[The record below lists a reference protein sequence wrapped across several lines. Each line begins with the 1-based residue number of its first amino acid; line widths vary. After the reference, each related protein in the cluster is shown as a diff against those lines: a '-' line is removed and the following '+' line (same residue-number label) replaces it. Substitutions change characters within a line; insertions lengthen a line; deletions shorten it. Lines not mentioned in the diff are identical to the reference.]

1 MKRSKWMAFIV
12 IASFFIAVPGYGL
25 ELKIATLS
33 PEGSAWMQK
42 MQAGADEIHRKTN
55 KRVRF
60 KFFGGGIMGNDDAVL
75 RKIRI
80 GQLHGGAVTAGS
92 LSHLYGDGIIYGLP
106 MKFKSLQ
113 EIDRVRKKM
122 DPILMEGFEKSGF
135 VTFGL
140 AEGGFAY
147 LMSNNPIRTTAD
159 LRTHKV
165 WIPGNDLIT
174 AEVLKRVGV
183 NPIPLPIA
191 DVLTSL
197 QTGLVDTIPAP
208 PIAAIILQWHT
219 RVRYLTEIPLSYAYG
234 LLAVDRKAFAKIA
247 PEDQQIVRDVMQQVF
262 KDIDHQ
268 NRKDHITAMKV
279 LQKNGIQFVQP
290 TPEAQVEWRAA
301 GLEVT
306 QKLLEKGLISRQ
318 ALDQLDSLLK
328 ENIRLITD
336 KKNEASNS

>member
-1 MKRSKWMAFIV
+1 
-12 IASFFIAVPGYGL
+12 
-25 ELKIATLS
+25 
-33 PEGSAWMQK
+33 MQK
-42 MQAGADEIHRKTN
+42 MQAGANEIHRKTDN
-55 KRVRF
+55 RVRF

-122 DPILMEGFEKSGF
+122 DPMLMEGFEKSGF
-135 VTFGL
+135 VTFGM

-147 LMSNNPIRTTAD
+147 LMSNNPIRTTED
-159 LRTHKV
+159 LGTHKV

-174 AEVLKRVGV
+174 AAVLKRVGI
-183 NPIPLPIA
+183 NPIPLPMA

-208 PIAAIILQWHT
+208 PIAAILLQWHT
-219 RVRYLTEIPLSYAYG
+219 RVRYLTEIPLSYTYG
-234 LLAVDRKAFAKIA
+234 LLAVDRKVFAKIV
-247 PEDQQIVRDVMQQVF
+247 PEDQQIVHDVMEGVF

-268 NRKDHITAMKV
+268 NRKDHIAAMKV

-290 TPEAQVEWRAA
+290 TAEAQAEWRAA
-301 GLEVT
+301 GMEVT
-306 QKLLEKGLISRQ
+306 QKLLETGQISRQ
-318 ALDQLDSLLK
+318 ALEKLDSLLK
-328 ENIRLITD
+328 
-336 KKNEASNS
+336 ASGS

>member
-1 MKRSKWMAFIV
+1 MRGSLWMAFI
-12 IASFFIAVPGYGL
+12 ALFLMAVPGYGL
-25 ELKIATLS
+25 EFKIATLS
-33 PEGSAWMQK
+33 PQGSAWMQK

-92 LSHLYGDGIIYGLP
+92 LSHLYGDSIIYGLP

-122 DPILMEGFEKSGF
+122 DPMLMAGFEKSGF

-147 LMSNNPIRTTAD
+147 LMSNKPIRTTSD

-174 AEVLKRVGV
+174 AEVLKRIGV

-197 QTGLVDTIPAP
+197 QTGLVDTVPAP

-219 RVRYLTEIPLSYAYG
+219 RVKYLTEIPLSYTYA
-234 LLAVDRKAFAKIA
+234 LLAVDRKVFAKLMPA
-247 PEDQQIVRDVMQQVF
+247 DQQIVRDVMGQVF

-268 NRKDHITAMKV
+268 NRSDHVAAMKV
-279 LQKNGIQFVQP
+279 MQKTGIQFVQP
-290 TPEAQVEWRAA
+290 TAEAAAEWRAA
-301 GLEVT
+301 GMEVT
-306 QKLLEKGLISRQ
+306 QKLLETGRISRQ
-318 ALDQLDSLLK
+318 ALEQLNSLLK
-328 ENIRLITD
+328 ATE
-336 KKNEASNS
+336 S

>member
-1 MKRSKWMAFIV
+1 MRRFKWIAFIV
-12 IASFFIAVPGYGL
+12 LASLFIAVPGYGL
-25 ELKIATLS
+25 RLKIATLS
-33 PEGSAWMQK
+33 PEGSVWMDK

-60 KFFGGGIMGNDDAVL
+60 KFFGGGVMGNDDAVL

-122 DPILMEGFEKSGF
+122 DPILMEGFEKNGF
-135 VTFGL
+135 VTFGM

-147 LMSNNPIRTTAD
+147 LMSNTPIRTSED
-159 LRTHKV
+159 LRNHKV

-174 AEVLKRVGV
+174 AEVLKRVGI
-183 NPIPLPIA
+183 NPIPLPMA

-208 PIAAIILQWHT
+208 PIAAILLQWHT
-219 RVRYLTEIPLSYAYG
+219 RVRYLTEIPLSYTYG
-234 LLAVDRKAFAKIA
+234 LLAVDRKVFAKIA
-247 PEDQQIVRDVMQQVF
+247 PEDQQIVRDVMEGVF

-268 NRKDHITAMKV
+268 NRKDHIAALKV

-290 TPEAQVEWRAA
+290 TVEAQAEWRAA
-301 GLEVT
+301 GMEVT
-306 QKLLEKGLISRQ
+306 QKLLETGQISQQ
-318 ALDQLDSLLK
+318 ALEQLDSVLK
-328 ENIRLITD
+328 
-336 KKNEASNS
+336 ASGS

>member
-1 MKRSKWMAFIV
+1 MRRFILRRLRRLAFII
-12 IASFFIAVPGYGL
+12 IAGFFISVPGYGM

-42 MQAGADEIHRKTN
+42 MQAGAAEINRKTDN
-55 KRVRF
+55 RVRF
-60 KFFGGGIMGNDDAVL
+60 KFFGGGIMGNDEAVL

-92 LSHLYGDGIIYGLP
+92 LAHLYGDSIIYGLP

-122 DPILMEGFEKSGF
+122 DPILMEGFEKNGF

-147 LMSNNPIRTTAD
+147 LMSNNPIRTTND

-174 AEVLKRVGV
+174 AEVLARVGI

-197 QTGLVDTIPAP
+197 QTGLVDTVPAP

-219 RVRYLTEIPLSYAYG
+219 RVRYLTELPLSYAYG
-234 LLAVDRKAFAKIA
+234 LLAVDRKAFSKLA
-247 PEDQQIVRDVMQQVF
+247 PEDQQIVRDVMGQVF

-268 NRKDHITAMKV
+268 NRKDHVEAIKV
-279 LQKNGIQFVQP
+279 LQQNGIQFVQP
-290 TPEAQVEWRAA
+290 TAEAETEWRTA
-301 GLEVT
+301 GMEVT
-306 QKLLEKGLISRQ
+306 QKLLENGRISRQ
-318 ALDQLDSLLK
+318 ALEQLDSLL
-328 ENIRLITD
+328 N
-336 KKNEASNS
+336 ASGS

>member
-1 MKRSKWMAFIV
+1 MRRSRWMASIA
-12 IASFFIAVPGYGL
+12 IASFFIAVPVYGIQF
-25 ELKIATLS
+25 KIATLS
-33 PEGSAWMQK
+33 PEGSVWMQK

-55 KRVRF
+55 SRVRF
-60 KFFGGGIMGNDDAVL
+60 KFFGGGIMGNDNAVL

-92 LSHLYGDGIIYGLP
+92 LSHLYGDSLLYGLP
-106 MKFKSLQ
+106 MKFRSLQ

-122 DPILMEGFEKSGF
+122 DPMLVEGFEKSGF

-147 LMSNNPIRTTAD
+147 LMSNSPIRTTDD
-159 LRTHKV
+159 LRSHKV

-174 AEVLKRVGV
+174 AAVLKRVGI
-183 NPIPLPIA
+183 NPIPLPTA

-197 QTGLVDTIPAP
+197 QTGLVDTVPAP

-234 LLAVDRKAFAKIA
+234 LLAVDRKVFAKIA
-247 PEDQQIVRDVMQQVF
+247 SEDQQIVRDVMKRVF

-268 NRKDHITAMKV
+268 NRKNHVAAMKV
-279 LQKNGIQFVQP
+279 LQKNGIQFVRP
-290 TPEAQVEWRAA
+290 TPEALAEWRAA
-301 GLEVT
+301 GIEVT
-306 QKLLEKGLISRQ
+306 QKLLETGRISRQ
-318 ALDQLDSLLK
+318 ALEQLDSLL
-328 ENIRLITD
+328 
-336 KKNEASNS
+336 EATGS

>member
-1 MKRSKWMAFIV
+1 MRQSKWMVSIV
-12 IASFFIAVPGYGL
+12 IAGFFIAVPGYGL

-42 MQAGADEIHRKTN
+42 MQTGADEIHRKTN
-55 KRVRF
+55 NRVRF
-60 KFFGGGIMGNDDAVL
+60 KFFGGGIMGNDDVVL

-92 LSHLYGDGIIYGLP
+92 LSHLYGDSLLYGLP
-106 MKFKSLQ
+106 MKFKSLP

-122 DPILMEGFEKSGF
+122 DPILMGGFEKSGF

-147 LMSNNPIRTTAD
+147 LMSNNPIRTTED
-159 LRTHKV
+159 LRTRKV

-174 AEVLKRVGV
+174 AEVLQRVGI

-191 DVLTSL
+191 DVLTGL
-197 QTGLVDTIPAP
+197 QTGLVDTVPAP

-219 RVRYLTEIPLSYAYG
+219 RVRYLTEIPLSYTYG

-247 PEDQQIVRDVMQQVF
+247 PEDQQIVRDVMEGVF

-268 NRKDHITAMKV
+268 NRKNHLAALKV
-279 LQKNGIQFVQP
+279 LQKNGIQFVRP
-290 TPEAQVEWRAA
+290 TAEAEAEWRAA
-301 GLEVT
+301 GMEVT
-306 QKLLEKGLISRQ
+306 QKLLETGRISRQ
-318 ALDQLDSLLK
+318 ALEQLDSLLK
-328 ENIRLITD
+328 
-336 KKNEASNS
+336 ASGS

>member
-1 MKRSKWMAFIV
+1 MRRSKWMAFIV

-42 MQAGADEIHRKTN
+42 MQAGANEIHRKTDN
-55 KRVRF
+55 RVRF

-122 DPILMEGFEKSGF
+122 DPMLMEGFEKSGF
-135 VTFGL
+135 VTFGM

-147 LMSNNPIRTTAD
+147 LMSNNPIRTTED
-159 LRTHKV
+159 LGTHKV

-174 AEVLKRVGV
+174 AAVLKRVDI
-183 NPIPLPIA
+183 NPIPLPMA

-208 PIAAIILQWHT
+208 PIAAILLQWHT
-219 RVRYLTEIPLSYAYG
+219 RVRYLREIPLSYTYG
-234 LLAVDRKAFAKIA
+234 LLAVDRKVFAKIV
-247 PEDQQIVRDVMQQVF
+247 PEDQQIVHDVMEGVF

-268 NRKDHITAMKV
+268 NRKDHIAAMKV

-290 TPEAQVEWRAA
+290 TAEAQAEWRAA
-301 GLEVT
+301 GMEVT
-306 QKLLEKGLISRQ
+306 QKLLETGQTSRQ
-318 ALDQLDSLLK
+318 ALEKLDSLLK
-328 ENIRLITD
+328 
-336 KKNEASNS
+336 ASGS

>member
-1 MKRSKWMAFIV
+1 MAFIV

-42 MQAGADEIHRKTN
+42 MQAGANEIHRKTDN
-55 KRVRF
+55 RVRF

-122 DPILMEGFEKSGF
+122 DPMLMEGFEKSGF
-135 VTFGL
+135 VTFGM

-147 LMSNNPIRTTAD
+147 LMSNNPIRTTED
-159 LRTHKV
+159 LGTHKV

-174 AEVLKRVGV
+174 AAVLKRVGI
-183 NPIPLPIA
+183 NPIPLPMA

-197 QTGLVDTIPAP
+197 QTGLLDTIPAP
-208 PIAAIILQWHT
+208 PIAAILLQWHT
-219 RVRYLTEIPLSYAYG
+219 RVRYLTEIPLSYTYG
-234 LLAVDRKAFAKIA
+234 LLAVDRKVFAKIV
-247 PEDQQIVRDVMQQVF
+247 PEDQQIVHDVMEGVF

-268 NRKDHITAMKV
+268 NRKDHIAAMKV

-290 TPEAQVEWRAA
+290 TAEAQAEWRAA
-301 GLEVT
+301 GMEVT
-306 QKLLEKGLISRQ
+306 QKLLETGQISRQ
-318 ALDQLDSLLK
+318 ALEKLDSLLK
-328 ENIRLITD
+328 
-336 KKNEASNS
+336 ASGS

>member
-1 MKRSKWMAFIV
+1 MAFIV

-42 MQAGADEIHRKTN
+42 MQAGANEIHRKTDN
-55 KRVRF
+55 RVRF

-122 DPILMEGFEKSGF
+122 DPMLMEGFEKSGF
-135 VTFGL
+135 VTFGM

-147 LMSNNPIRTTAD
+147 LMSNNPIRTTED
-159 LRTHKV
+159 LGTHKV

-174 AEVLKRVGV
+174 AAVLKRVGI
-183 NPIPLPIA
+183 NPIPLPMA

-197 QTGLVDTIPAP
+197 QTGLLDTIPAP
-208 PIAAIILQWHT
+208 PIAAILLQWHT
-219 RVRYLTEIPLSYAYG
+219 RVRYLTEIPLSYTYG
-234 LLAVDRKAFAKIA
+234 LLAVDRKVFAKIV
-247 PEDQQIVRDVMQQVF
+247 PEDQQIVHDVMEGVF

-268 NRKDHITAMKV
+268 NRKDHIAAMKV

-290 TPEAQVEWRAA
+290 TVEAKAEWRAA
-301 GLEVT
+301 GMEVT
-306 QKLLEKGLISRQ
+306 QKLLETGQISRQ
-318 ALDQLDSLLK
+318 ALEKLDSLLK
-328 ENIRLITD
+328 
-336 KKNEASNS
+336 ASGS

>member
-1 MKRSKWMAFIV
+1 MRRSKWMAFII
-12 IASFFIAVPGYGL
+12 IAGFFIAVPGFGL

-42 MQAGADEIHRKTN
+42 MQAGANEIHRKTDN
-55 KRVRF
+55 RVRF

-122 DPILMEGFEKSGF
+122 DPMLMEGFEKSGF
-135 VTFGL
+135 VTFGM

-147 LMSNNPIRTTAD
+147 LMSNNPIRTTED
-159 LRTHKV
+159 LGTHKV

-174 AEVLKRVGV
+174 AAVLKRVGI
-183 NPIPLPIA
+183 NPIPLPMA

-208 PIAAIILQWHT
+208 PIAAILLQWHT
-219 RVRYLTEIPLSYAYG
+219 RVRYLTEIPLSYTYG
-234 LLAVDRKAFAKIA
+234 LLAVDRKVFAKIV
-247 PEDQQIVRDVMQQVF
+247 PEDQQIVHDVMEGVF

-268 NRKDHITAMKV
+268 NRKDHIAAMKV

-290 TPEAQVEWRAA
+290 TAEAQAEWRAA
-301 GLEVT
+301 GMEVT
-306 QKLLEKGLISRQ
+306 QKLLETGQISRQ
-318 ALDQLDSLLK
+318 ALEQLDSLLK
-328 ENIRLITD
+328 
-336 KKNEASNS
+336 ASGS

>member
-1 MKRSKWMAFIV
+1 MRQSKWMAFIV
-12 IASFFIAVPGYGL
+12 LASFFIAVPGYGL
-25 ELKIATLS
+25 MLKIATLS
-33 PEGSAWMQK
+33 PEGSVWMDK
-42 MQAGADEIHRKTN
+42 MQAGADEIHHKTN
-55 KRVRF
+55 NRVRF

-92 LSHLYGDGIIYGLP
+92 LSHLYGDSLLYGLP

-122 DPILMEGFEKSGF
+122 DPMLMEGFEKNGF

-147 LMSNNPIRTTAD
+147 LMSNTPIRTTED

-174 AEVLKRVGV
+174 AAVLKRVGI
-183 NPIPLPIA
+183 NPIPLPMA

-197 QTGLVDTIPAP
+197 QTGLVDTVPAP
-208 PIAAIILQWHT
+208 PIAAILLQWHT
-219 RVRYLTEIPLSYAYG
+219 RVRYLTEIPLSYTYG
-234 LLAVDRKAFAKIA
+234 LLAVDRKVFAKIA
-247 PEDQQIVRDVMQQVF
+247 PEDQQIVRDVMEGVF

-268 NRKDHITAMKV
+268 NRKDHVAAMKA

-290 TPEAQVEWRAA
+290 TAETQAEWRAA
-301 GLEVT
+301 GMEVT
-306 QKLLEKGLISRQ
+306 QKLLETGQISRQ
-318 ALDQLDSLLK
+318 ALEQLDSVLK
-328 ENIRLITD
+328 
-336 KKNEASNS
+336 ASGS